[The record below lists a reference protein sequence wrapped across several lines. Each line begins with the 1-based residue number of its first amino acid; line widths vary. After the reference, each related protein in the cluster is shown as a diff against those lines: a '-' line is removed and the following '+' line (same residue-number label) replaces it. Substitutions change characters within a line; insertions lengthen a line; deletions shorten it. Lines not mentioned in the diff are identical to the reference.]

1 MGMSDS
7 DKDIKG
13 FEGASLDRLMG
24 RDGFS
29 PDLPEVL
36 ARRPSAKRLSLGLQV
51 LMYMLRGLRYG
62 ELEVLLPTGET
73 RVFKGSERSDLRGV
87 LNIRDARIVGHV
99 LKGGE
104 VGFGEAYLDGC
115 WDSPDLTALLIVLY
129 LNEPHLQG
137 PYEKNV
143 FGRLYGWIQHKR
155 RANTKATAKKNI
167 EYHYDLGNE
176 FYKLWLDETMAY
188 SSGVFSRDES
198 MVNSSGVSSR
208 DELMVTPSGVFSRD
222 ESTASSSGLMPPNE
236 TLKAAQLNKFRLM
249 FERLDLRPEHH
260 LLEIGS
266 GWGGFAIYAAQH
278 SGCRVTSITLSEEQL
293 KEARVRAEQ
302 AGVADRVSFEI
313 RDYRDVRG
321 QYDRIVSIEMYEAV
335 GEEFWPAYFNAIQRA
350 LKPGGRAA
358 IQGITIHPEIFE
370 QYRSKRDF
378 IQKYIFPG
386 GMLATPER
394 FMQVAAGA
402 GLKSEDPRYF
412 ARDYADTLMV
422 WHRNVLAVRDRV
434 VEQFDERFLRMW
446 RYYLSYCECGFR
458 VERINLMQLTL
469 NKPG

>member
-1 MGMSDS
+1 MGMSES

-13 FEGASLDRLMG
+13 YEGESLDRLLG

-29 PDLPEVL
+29 PDLPDAL
-36 ARRPSAKRLSLGLQV
+36 ARRPAAKRLSLGLQL

-73 RVFKGSERSDLRGV
+73 RVFKGSERPELRGV

-115 WDSPDLTALLIVLY
+115 WDSPDLTSLLIVLY

-198 MVNSSGVSSR
+198 TA
-208 DELMVTPSGVFSRD
+208 TPSG
-222 ESTASSSGLMPPNE
+222 GLLPPNQ
-236 TLKAAQLNKFRLM
+236 TLMEAQLNKFRLM

-302 AGVADRVSFEI
+302 AGVADRVKFEI
-313 RDYRDVRG
+313 RDYRDVRE

-335 GEEFWPAYFNAIQRA
+335 GEEFWPVYFNAIQRA

-358 IQGITIHPEIFE
+358 IQGITIHPEIFD
-370 QYRSKRDF
+370 QYRTKRDF

-394 FMQVAAGA
+394 FMQVAATA
-402 GLKSEDPRYF
+402 GLKPEDPRYF
-412 ARDYADTLMV
+412 ARDYADTLMI

>member
-1 MGMSDS
+1 MSDS

-13 FEGASLDRLMG
+13 FEGESLDRLLG

-29 PDLPEVL
+29 PDLPDAL
-36 ARRPSAKRLSLGLQV
+36 ARRPAAKRLSLGLQL

-62 ELEVLLPTGET
+62 ELEVLLPTGES
-73 RVFKGSERSDLRGV
+73 RVFKGSERADLRGV

-198 MVNSSGVSSR
+198 G
-208 DELMVTPSGVFSRD
+208 LTPSG
-222 ESTASSSGLMPPNE
+222 APAGLMPPNE

-249 FERLDLRPEHH
+249 FERLDLRSDHH

-313 RDYRDVRG
+313 RDYRDVHG

-402 GLKSEDPRYF
+402 GLASEDPRYF

-469 NKPG
+469 KKPG